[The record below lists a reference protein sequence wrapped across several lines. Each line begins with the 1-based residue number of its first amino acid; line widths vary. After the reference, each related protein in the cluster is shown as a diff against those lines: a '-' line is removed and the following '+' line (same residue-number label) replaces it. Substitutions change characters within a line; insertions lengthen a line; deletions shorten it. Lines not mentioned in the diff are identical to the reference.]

1 MDASEFGQR
10 ARDAVAT
17 QPIMALLGVTV
28 VHAAPGELDLALS
41 FDDRFTQ
48 QHGFIHAGVLATV
61 DTACGFAA
69 YSAAETEVDVL
80 TVEFKIN
87 LLDPARGSRFI
98 AGGRVVRAG
107 RTLTTCRGEVV
118 VADDDEER
126 LVAVTT
132 TTIALRPRAG
142 AS

>member
-1 MDASEFGQR
+1 M
-10 ARDAVAT
+10 
-17 QPIMALLGVTV
+17 
-28 VHAAPGELDLALS
+28 
-41 FDDRFTQ
+41 
-48 QHGFIHAGVLATV
+48 LATVV

-87 LLDPARGSRFI
+87 LLEPARGSRFI
-98 AGGRVVRAG
+98 ARGRVVRAG